1 MGNFSQFLAKGR
13 RHIVFKHLI
22 MAKYDKKWLGEL
34 VTNHIGGTKK
44 QGQEVVDLV
53 FDNIAKAMTKGEQ
66 VKVAG
71 FGAFKVSRRAAR
83 EGINPRTGEKIQIP
97 AKVAPKFR
105 AAKQL
110 KEMVK

>member
-1 MGNFSQFLAKGR
+1 
-13 RHIVFKHLI
+13 
-22 MAKYDKKWLGEL
+22 MAKADKKWLAEL

-44 QGQEVVDLV
+44 QGQEVVDLI
-53 FDNIAKAMTKGEQ
+53 FDNIAKMMVKGEQ

-71 FGAFKVSRRAAR
+71 FGVFKVSRRAAR
-83 EGINPRTGEKIQIP
+83 EGINPRTQEKIQIA

-110 KEMVK
+110 KEMVM